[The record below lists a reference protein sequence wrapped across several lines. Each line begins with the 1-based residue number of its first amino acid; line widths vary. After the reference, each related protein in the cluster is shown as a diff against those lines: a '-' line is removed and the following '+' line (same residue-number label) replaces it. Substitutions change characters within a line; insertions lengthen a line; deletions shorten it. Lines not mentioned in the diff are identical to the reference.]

1 MFAKSSKML
10 YSSKHSNFAI
20 FLRGNM
26 MDEMYQVMQEMEQRL
41 EKALENVETV
51 AMWDKSISQD
61 DIDVIRAACGK
72 PTNKRN
78 TLLQSV
84 FEDFG
89 NIFGGN
95 HASI

>member
-26 MDEMYQVMQEMEQRL
+26 MDEMYQVMTEMEERL
-41 EKALENVETV
+41 EQALTDMENGIFLT
-51 AMWDKSISQD
+51 QD

-78 TLLQSV
+78 TMLQTV
-84 FEDFG
+84 FNDFD
-89 NIFGGN
+89 NIFGGKN
-95 HASI
+95 VAI

>member
-26 MDEMYQVMQEMEQRL
+26 MDEMYQVMTEMEERL
-41 EKALENVETV
+41 EQALTDMENGIFLT
-51 AMWDKSISQD
+51 QD

-78 TLLQSV
+78 TLLQTV
-84 FEDFG
+84 FNDFD
-89 NIFGGN
+89 NIFGGKN
-95 HASI
+95 VAI